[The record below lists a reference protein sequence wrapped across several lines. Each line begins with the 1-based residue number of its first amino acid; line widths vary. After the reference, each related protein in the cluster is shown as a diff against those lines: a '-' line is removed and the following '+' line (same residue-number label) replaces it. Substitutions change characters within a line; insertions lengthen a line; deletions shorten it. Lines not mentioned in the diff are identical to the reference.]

1 MKDQVRNL
9 MQAPVMTGTPDTLP
23 SVAFSSP
30 NSDSS
35 IGTPSSG
42 VRKVLFGSFDIDSG
56 QKLRSSDKSSAFDPT
71 PHSSQSGLYLNSTQ
85 IQKLMSI
92 LTSNPPPPPT
102 PSINHIHEELTEVM
116 GNLGPEP
123 SNADRMKIESLELEC
138 QTLKEIIQS
147 DSSSILYLKSSL
159 EDLRSSSQP
168 DKKLVQEIEDLKKE
182 RAKMLEREKKH
193 LEAMTK
199 LEKEVERLSDELAHD
214 STNVLEQMKLENELF
229 AAQIV
234 ENEVELQTVRSSLN
248 DLEMENLRMLQEVE
262 NIRQDSVCQSSKAA
276 DSTGSKEEPLVHAL
290 VMRIELMEEKLAKLE
305 LMSAQ
310 NHTEGTQL
318 NEKQVPRLV
327 TINDKQEADND
338 IEVTLEELI
347 ISVDEKRGETSK
359 GSSGAQNSSNWY
371 ICDCLPRF
379 QESGEI

>member
-1 MKDQVRNL
+1 
-9 MQAPVMTGTPDTLP
+9 MTGTPDTLP